1 MATLIL
7 LHGNTPD
14 REIEI
19 GERTLRLGRGD
30 QNDVVLPD
38 PGKSVSRFHAELRV
52 EQGRFIVVDLNS
64 QNGVWVGGRRVP
76 QAALEPG
83 VPVVL
88 GTYQLILKPE
98 RLAQPDA
105 SDATV
110 VTGTPP
116 LGRQGT
122 EIAPVPAP
130 VPLAPP
136 KPAAPAKPAPSVK
149 PAAPAKP
156 AAQAKPVKQ
165 AQPGSRGVL
174 KWALIGGAAVLVLVA
189 VIAGVM
195 LAPVGGLRS
204 EPAGAPPAEAPA
216 SAPAPA
222 PSSTVT
228 PIETPAASP
237 VELPPVTPPVT
248 TLPVPTPTVPP
259 PPVQPRPEPQPVARP
274 AAPPGA
280 TPAATLPRTQPAGRR
295 GAATPAPEPKAKGPN
310 LALAFEEARAA
321 INRGDYPAAISGL
334 ESILSVDPSYPKAA
348 DMLEVARGSARNAAS
363 AAVAAGGK
371 AEVDRDWAEAERQ
384 YERALQADPQS
395 TQARDGLRRVKARML
410 SDGEDAFKRARQYDA
425 LGRVQ
430 EAISMYERAIQLL
443 PPDHA
448 SLDDR
453 TRAAGCSERRGGAMT
468 TPSARGCGIVVV
480 AALLSGTVAATPAPQ
495 RKAATW
501 HRQGPIPGCRA
512 RPGCRSGPSG
522 VRTRRFRSS
531 SRRRTGW
538 CCRRAARWSSRQPV
552 GRATPSCSSSDR
564 RCVRRS
570 SPRTSP
576 TCSRRSRSTRSRS
589 ASRRPPT
596 SSRRSSIRAT
606 RRLVAVQY
614 SRPGVLGSERVR
626 QYSVPVGTELYR
638 VTCISSAAQIRRL
651 RPGVLAHCG
660 VR

>member
-1 MATLIL
+1 VATLIL
-7 LHGNTPD
+7 LHGSTPD

-76 QAALEPG
+76 QVVLEPG

-98 RLAQPDA
+98 RLVQPDT

-110 VTGTPP
+110 VTGMGTPP
-116 LGRQGT
+116 PGRQAT
-122 EIAPVPAP
+122 EIAPMPAP

-136 KPAAPAKPAPSVK
+136 RPAAPAKPAPSVK
-149 PAAPAKP
+149 PPAPVRPAPQAKP
-156 AAQAKPVKQ
+156 AKQ
-165 AQPGSRGVL
+165 AQPGGRGVL

-195 LAPVGGLRS
+195 LAPVGGLRP
-204 EPAGAPPAEAPA
+204 EPAGAPSAEAPA

-222 PSSTVT
+222 PSSAV
-228 PIETPAASP
+228 PPVETPAASP

-248 TLPVPTPTVPP
+248 TPPVPP
-259 PPVQPRPEPQPVARP
+259 PTATPPTVQPRREPQPVARP
-274 AAPPGA
+274 DA
-280 TPAATLPRTQPAGRR
+280 TPAATPPRMQPAGRR
-295 GAATPAPEPKAKGPN
+295 GAATPAPEPKPKGPN

-348 DMLEVARGSARNAAS
+348 DVLEVARGSARNAAS
-363 AAVAAGGK
+363 ASVAAGGK
-371 AEVDRDWAEAERQ
+371 AETDRDWAEAERQ

-395 TQARDGLRRVKARML
+395 TQAQDGLRRVKARML

-448 SLDDR
+448 SVQIAR
-453 TRAAGCSERRGGAMT
+453 ERL
-468 TPSARGCGIVVV
+468 
-480 AALLSGTVAATPAPQ
+480 AALKGGVQ
-495 RKAATW
+495 R
-501 HRQGPIPGCRA
+501 
-512 RPGCRSGPSG
+512 
-522 VRTRRFRSS
+522 
-531 SRRRTGW
+531 
-538 CCRRAARWSSRQPV
+538 
-552 GRATPSCSSSDR
+552 
-564 RCVRRS
+564 
-570 SPRTSP
+570 
-576 TCSRRSRSTRSRS
+576 
-589 ASRRPPT
+589 
-596 SSRRSSIRAT
+596 
-606 RRLVAVQY
+606 
-614 SRPGVLGSERVR
+614 
-626 QYSVPVGTELYR
+626 
-638 VTCISSAAQIRRL
+638 
-651 RPGVLAHCG
+651 
-660 VR
+660 

>member
-7 LHGNTPD
+7 LHGSAPD

-64 QNGVWVGGRRVP
+64 QNGVWVDGRRVP
-76 QAALEPG
+76 QVALEPG

-98 RLAQPDA
+98 RLAQPDT
-105 SDATV
+105 SDSTV
-110 VTGTPP
+110 VTGTGAPP
-116 LGRQGT
+116 LVRQAT
-122 EIAPVPAP
+122 EISPMPAP

-136 KPAAPAKPAPSVK
+136 KPAASAKPAPSAK
-149 PAAPAKP
+149 PPAPVKP
-156 AAQAKPVKQ
+156 AAQAKPAKQ
-165 AQPGSRGVL
+165 AQPGGRGVL
-174 KWALIGGAAVLVLVA
+174 KWALIGGAAVLVLVV

-195 LAPVGGLRS
+195 LAPVGGPRP
-204 EPAGAPPAEAPA
+204 EPAGAPPVEAPA

-222 PSSTVT
+222 PSSAVT
-228 PIETPAASP
+228 PVETPAASP

-248 TLPVPTPTVPP
+248 TPPVPP

-274 AAPPGA
+274 AA
-280 TPAATLPRTQPAGRR
+280 TSPRTPPAGRR

-371 AEVDRDWAEAERQ
+371 AEADRDWAEAERQ

-395 TQARDGLRRVKARML
+395 TQAQDGLRRVQARML

-448 SLDDR
+448 SVKMAR
-453 TRAAGCSERRGGAMT
+453 ERL
-468 TPSARGCGIVVV
+468 
-480 AALLSGTVAATPAPQ
+480 AALKG
-495 RKAATW
+495 
-501 HRQGPIPGCRA
+501 
-512 RPGCRSGPSG
+512 G
-522 VRTRRFRSS
+522 VE
-531 SRRRTGW
+531 
-538 CCRRAARWSSRQPV
+538 P
-552 GRATPSCSSSDR
+552 
-564 RCVRRS
+564 
-570 SPRTSP
+570 
-576 TCSRRSRSTRSRS
+576 
-589 ASRRPPT
+589 
-596 SSRRSSIRAT
+596 
-606 RRLVAVQY
+606 
-614 SRPGVLGSERVR
+614 
-626 QYSVPVGTELYR
+626 
-638 VTCISSAAQIRRL
+638 
-651 RPGVLAHCG
+651 
-660 VR
+660 